1 MNSQDVSALVM
12 AIYDKA
18 IFVPVFSHIKID
30 EVRCGGAKASLIID
44 AARHLSKQGFV
55 QSGVLTALTD
65 VTSRVTGASVGVM
78 AGTLSFSMNLTKAI
92 SACKI
97 VEVNSVIK
105 HHGRR
110 TMVIAS
116 EIKDENNFLL
126 ATALTMMSVD
136 GFFDEIPRKW

>member
-1 MNSQDVSALVM
+1 MNSSDVSALVM
-12 AIYDKA
+12 DIYDKA
-18 IFVPVFSHIKID
+18 IFVPVFSHMKID
-30 EVRCGGAKASLIID
+30 EVHCGAAKVSLKID
-44 AARHLSKQGFV
+44 ADRHLSKQGFV

-65 VTSRVTGASVGVM
+65 VASRVTAASVGVM
-78 AGTLSFSMNLTKAI
+78 AGTLSFSINLTKGI
-92 SACKI
+92 DACKI
-97 VEVNSVIK
+97 VEVNSMIK

-126 ATALTMMSVD
+126 ATALTTMSVD

>member
-1 MNSQDVSALVM
+1 LNSQDVSALVM

-126 ATALTMMSVD
+126 ATALTTMSVD

>member
-1 MNSQDVSALVM
+1 MNPKEAAALVM
-12 AIYDKA
+12 DIYDKA
-18 IFVPVFSHIKID
+18 IFVPVFSHIKIN
-30 EVRCGGAKASLIID
+30 EVRCGGAKASLKID
-44 AARHLSKQGFV
+44 ALRHLSKQGFV

-65 VTSRVTGASVGVM
+65 VAARVTGARVGVM
-78 AGTLSFSMNLTKAI
+78 AGTLSFSMNLTKGI
-92 SACKI
+92 SVRKM

-126 ATALTMMSVD
+126 ATALTTMSVD

>member
-1 MNSQDVSALVM
+1 MNSPNVSALVM
-12 AIYDKA
+12 DIYDRA

-30 EVRCGGAKASLIID
+30 EICCGSAKVSLSIEQT
-44 AARHLSKQGFV
+44 RHLSKQGFV
-55 QSGVLTALTD
+55 QSGVLTALID
-65 VTSRVTGASVGVM
+65 VAAKVTGASVGVR
-78 AGTLSFSMNLTKAI
+78 AGTLSFSVNLTKGI
-92 SACKI
+92 STCKI

-116 EIKDENNFLL
+116 EIKDETGFLI
-126 ATALTMMSVD
+126 ASALTTMSVD

>member
-1 MNSQDVSALVM
+1 
-12 AIYDKA
+12 
-18 IFVPVFSHIKID
+18 
-30 EVRCGGAKASLIID
+30 
-44 AARHLSKQGFV
+44 
-55 QSGVLTALTD
+55 
-65 VTSRVTGASVGVM
+65 
-78 AGTLSFSMNLTKAI
+78 MNLTKGI
-92 SACKI
+92 SVCKM

-126 ATALTMMSVD
+126 ATALTTMSVD

>member
-1 MNSQDVSALVM
+1 MNSPNVSALVM
-12 AIYDKA
+12 DIYDKA

-30 EVRCGGAKASLIID
+30 EICCGSAKVSLSIEPT
-44 AARHLSKQGFV
+44 RHLSKQGFV
-55 QSGVLTALTD
+55 QSGVLTALID
-65 VTSRVTGASVGVM
+65 VASKVTGASVGVR
-78 AGTLSFSMNLTKAI
+78 AGTLSFSVNLTKGI
-92 SACKI
+92 STCKI

-116 EIKDENNFLL
+116 EIKDETGFLI
-126 ATALTMMSVD
+126 ASALTTMSVD

>member
-1 MNSQDVSALVM
+1 MNSSEVSALVM
-12 AIYDKA
+12 DIYDKA

-30 EVRCGGAKASLIID
+30 EVHCGAAKVRLEIE

-65 VTSRVTGASVGVM
+65 VASRVTAASVGVM
-78 AGTLSFSMNLTKAI
+78 ASTLSFSINLTKGI
-92 SACKI
+92 TDCKM
-97 VEVNSVIK
+97 VEVNSMIK

-110 TMVIAS
+110 TMVVAS

-126 ATALTMMSVD
+126 ATALTTMSVD

>member
-78 AGTLSFSMNLTKAI
+78 AGTLSFSMNLTKEI

-126 ATALTMMSVD
+126 ATALTTMSVD

>member
-126 ATALTMMSVD
+126 ATALTTMSVD